1 MIALVLST
9 LIVTATLVVAG
20 VFAIGRWFPDQGTT
34 PLYIAASINLLAG
47 WVAFTPL
54 ALVSRSRLTDYIPQA
69 AMGAMVI
76 RILIV
81 AFALLGLM
89 TWGKWDSYTISI
101 WMLVFYLAL
110 LVVETIIALRLVK
123 RFYSSGESA
132 QQ

>member
-9 LIVTATLVVAG
+9 LTVTGMLVVAG
-20 VFAIGRWFPDQGTT
+20 IFAIGRWFPDQSTT

-47 WVAFTPL
+47 WVAFIPL

-89 TWGKWDSYTISI
+89 VWGKWDSYTLSI

-110 LVVETIIALRLVK
+110 LMVETIFALRLVK
-123 RFYSSGESA
+123 QFFSSGESD